1 MFIQLNF
8 HRQEKYS
15 WKKTQNYMAKQP
27 SSENDRFRPETGNF
41 FFWCFQTKNEIK
53 FHCLDCLHFF
63 HFDDDDNNSEEFR
76 LFEFIR
82 NKSDFYKKKQCLF
95 LIPFHLFSITSVDD
109 NDLDSGP
116 RMKNDNDD
124 DDDDKKIHF
133 PNFIIY
139 YYHHC

>member
-1 MFIQLNF
+1 
-8 HRQEKYS
+8 
-15 WKKTQNYMAKQP
+15 MAKQP

-41 FFWCFQTKNEIK
+41 FSMFSN
-53 FHCLDCLHFF
+53 
-63 HFDDDDNNSEEFR
+63 NNSEEFR